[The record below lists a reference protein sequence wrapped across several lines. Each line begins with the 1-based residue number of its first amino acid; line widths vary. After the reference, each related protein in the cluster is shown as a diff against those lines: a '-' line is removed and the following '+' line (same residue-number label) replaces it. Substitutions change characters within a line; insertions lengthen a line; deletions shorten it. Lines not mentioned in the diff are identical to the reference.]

1 MDIALYLE
9 TARYLRP
16 TQVWHQV
23 AHRLRRPMLTS
34 EHSPVTAATGICHLM
49 TAPIVK
55 PRCYD
60 GQGRFTFLN
69 IADTFRGWDMDGHGA
84 LWAYNLNYMDWLCQ
98 EDITPGECVEWIDR
112 FIDALPSNWVGQD
125 PYPTA
130 LRVVNWAKFFSLHPE
145 CRSQRRLDSM
155 YAQTLLLERKLEY
168 HLLGNHL
175 LEDAYALYIAAHF
188 FADRRLLRKAETLL
202 HGQLREQTLADGAHY
217 EQSAMYHCILLD
229 RLLDCINFSGG
240 ERWEVG
246 SGRNVLPQSNL
257 SPLTPHPS
265 PPTPNTHPSSP
276 LSAYASLMLG
286 HLASI
291 VYRDGSIPL
300 FNDAA
305 LGIAPTPAELFDY
318 ARRLGIT
325 FKPLPL
331 RECGYRRLADSR
343 VEVTVDVGN
352 IMATYQ
358 PGHSHADTFSYEL
371 RVDGRP
377 LVVDTGTST
386 YDKNARRQYERSTS
400 AHNTVT
406 PDTQSPSPSSS
417 HVWGG
422 FRIGRRASVAILKDE
437 PQEVVARH
445 DGYGHN
451 AIHERRF
458 LLADGVFRV
467 EDRLPGAAV
476 SWIHLSPGLRAEI
489 VSEKD
494 GLLRIV
500 SDVSPQV
507 TNLRV
512 EHCQRIELIE
522 DTVSTEYN
530 RLQTSQVVALH
541 FTDRLA
547 YTVG

>member
-1 MDIALYLE
+1 MNIPLLIE
-9 TARYLRP
+9 TVRHLRL
-16 TQVWHQV
+16 TQVVHQLK
-23 AHRLRRPMLTS
+23 HRLVKEKLGAETSPTVSQPVKMLTS
-34 EHSPVTAATGICHLM
+34 
-49 TAPIVK
+49 PIVK

-69 IADTFRGWDMDGHGA
+69 IGDTFRGWDMDGHGA

-98 EDITPGECVEWIDR
+98 EGITPGECVEWIDR
-112 FIDALPSNWVGQD
+112 FIDALPSNRVGQD

-130 LRVVNWAKFFSLHPE
+130 LRVVNWAKFFCRHPE
-145 CRSQRRLDSM
+145 FRSQRRLDSM

-257 SPLTPHPS
+257 PPLTPHPS
-265 PPTPNTHPSSP
+265 PPAPNPHPSSP

-318 ARRLGIT
+318 ARRLGVT

-343 VEVTVDVGN
+343 VEVTADVGN
-352 IMATYQ
+352 IVATYQ

-406 PDTQSPSPSSS
+406 PDTQAPSPNSS

-422 FRIGRRASVAILKDE
+422 FRIGRRARVAILKDE

-445 DGYGHN
+445 DGYGRN

-467 EDRLPGAAV
+467 EDCLPGAAV
-476 SWIHLSPGLRAEI
+476 SWIHLSSGLRAEI

-507 TNLRV
+507 THLRV
-512 EHCQRIELIE
+512 EHCQRIELLE